1 MGAKTTLGRL
11 LAGAVGIPVLT
22 VLTSFMIND
31 PNAAWSVTDAL
42 IMAVGASLTTA
53 WVAAL
58 GGYLFLRSRTA
69 PARRTVLAWA
79 GVGCAMLLLGFGSTA
94 LYAWEEVAAGQA
106 LPIINLFILLIP
118 LGIIAVAVAFSRS

>member
-22 VLTSFMIND
+22 VLISFIIND
-31 PNAAWSVTDAL
+31 PNSAWSVTDAL
-42 IMAVGASLTTA
+42 IMAVGASLTTV

-58 GGYLFLRSRTA
+58 GGYHFLRSRRA
-69 PARRTVLAWA
+69 PVRGTVVAWA
-79 GVGCAMLLLGFGSTA
+79 EVGCVMLLLGFGSTA
-94 LYAWEEVAAGQA
+94 LYAWEEVTAGQA

>member
-22 VLTSFMIND
+22 VLTSFIIND
-31 PNAAWSVTDAL
+31 PNAAWSVVDGI
-42 IMAVGASLTTA
+42 IMAVGASLTTV

-69 PARRTVLAWA
+69 PAKGTVLAWA
-79 GVGCAMLLLGFGSTA
+79 GVGCLMLLLGFGSTA

-118 LGIIAVAVAFSRS
+118 LGIVAVAVAFSRS

>member
-1 MGAKTTLGRL
+1 M
-11 LAGAVGIPVLT
+11 GIPVLT
-22 VLTSFMIND
+22 VLISFIIND
-31 PNAAWSVTDAL
+31 PNSAWSVTDAL
-42 IMAVGASLTTA
+42 IMAVGASLTTV

-58 GGYLFLRSRTA
+58 GGYHFLRSRRA
-69 PARRTVLAWA
+69 PARGTVLAWA

>member
-22 VLTSFMIND
+22 VLISFIIND
-31 PNAAWSVTDAL
+31 PNSAWSVTDAL
-42 IMAVGASLTTA
+42 IMAVGASLTTV

-58 GGYLFLRSRTA
+58 GGYHFLRSRRA
-69 PARRTVLAWA
+69 PARGTVLAWA
-79 GVGCAMLLLGFGSTA
+79 GVGCVMLLLGFGSTA
-94 LYAWEEVAAGQA
+94 LYAWEEVVAGQA
-106 LPIINLFILLIP
+106 LPIINLFVLLIP

>member
-11 LAGAVGIPVLT
+11 LAGAVGIPALT
-22 VLTSFMIND
+22 VLTSFIIND
-31 PNAAWSVTDAL
+31 PNAAWSVVDG
-42 IMAVGASLTTA
+42 IIIAVGGSLTTV

-58 GGYLFLRSRTA
+58 GGYHFLRSRRT
-69 PARRTVLAWA
+69 PARGTVVAWA
-79 GVGCAMLLLGFGSTA
+79 GVGCVMLLLGFGSTA